1 MKKPTFLTLSLL
13 TASLT
18 LVAQAQF
25 PVPPEPILWYKQPAN
40 QWVEALPIGNGRLGG
55 MVFGGILEDHIQ
67 FNEATLWTGEPR
79 EYQREGA
86 AQYLPQIRQLLA
98 EGKQAEA
105 EQLAQDKFMGRQSNE
120 DGYAQKKDAWLAD
133 VRKLSNVASNPTA
146 ATFNDQSWKTMNVP
160 TADGWEKARP
170 REAGREGLDGAV
182 WFRTTFDLP
191 EAWAGKDVVLDM
203 GRIRDQD
210 FTYLNGELVGSD
222 EGIAKNRRYKI
233 PASKL
238 KAGRNQLAIQVIN
251 LFDKGGFIGVKTN
264 QPTFVVYPEG
274 GQPADGV
281 PLSQPF
287 KYWIQDDNPPI
298 APRYQADYQPFG
310 DLWMRYKNHGQAMN
324 YRFELDLSKAISR
337 VTYSAYGV
345 RFTREYLA
353 SAPDQAIA
361 VHLTA
366 SQPGQISFDATL
378 TSLHKD
384 ASVRRIDNQT
394 IALSVQVRN
403 GALNGESL
411 LHIQLQKGTITVS
424 DKKLIVS
431 GADEAT
437 LYLTAGTNFKKYN
450 DVSGDPAT
458 MSQRPLQML
467 RAKRFDVVKAAHIK
481 DYQTYFNTLTLDLG
495 ASPNEGLPTDERL
508 QQFEKSYDPSLAAL
522 YLQYGRYLLISSS
535 RPNRNGRF
543 ADAIP
548 SQPANLQGIWNDLLT
563 PPWGSKYT
571 TNINL
576 QMNYWPAEMLNLS
589 ACHEPMFTAIEELV
603 ESGRKT
609 AKAHYNARGWV
620 LHHNTDLWRGTAPI
634 NASNHGIWVSGGA
647 WVSHHLWEHYRY
659 SQDRAFLQKR
669 AYPAMKEA
677 AQFFVDF
684 LVKDPK
690 TGWLISTP
698 SNSPEHGGLV
708 AGPTMDHQIIR
719 DLFKNCVA
727 ASEILGTDAT
737 FRDTLKTM
745 YGQIAPNQIGKRGQ
759 LQEWL
764 QDVDDPKDT
773 HRHVSHLWGV
783 HPGTD
788 ITWDETPDLIKAARQ
803 SLLERG
809 DEGTGWSLAWKI
821 NFWARFRDG
830 NHAYNMLKLLFRP
843 AFSPEGVTGGGSYP
857 NLFDA
862 HPPFQIDG
870 NFGGASGIAEMLLQS
885 QEKRGAAQTID
896 LLPALPTAFPT
907 GYINGICAQGGFV
920 LNIRWQQ
927 GHLIGVDVTSN
938 AGLPCVLRYG
948 DKQMRFTTQKG
959 KTYRLNGELKLL

>member
-1 MKKPTFLTLSLL
+1 MIRFILPLFTATIVAHAQPQTEQSL
-13 TASLT
+13 
-18 LVAQAQF
+18 
-25 PVPPEPILWYKQPAN
+25 ILWYKQPAN

-98 EGKQAEA
+98 DGKQAEA
-105 EQLAQDKFMGRQSNE
+105 EKLAQDKFMGRQSNE
-120 DGYAQKKDAWLAD
+120 EGYAQKKDAWFAN

-160 TADGWEKARP
+160 TADGWEKA
-170 REAGREGLDGAV
+170 GLEGLDGAI

-191 EAWAGKDVVLDM
+191 KAWAGKDIVLDL

-233 PASKL
+233 PAAKL
-238 KAGRNQLAIQVIN
+238 NVGKNQLVIQVIN

-274 GQPADGV
+274 QKPTDGV
-281 PLSQPF
+281 PLSKPF
-287 KYWIQDDNPPI
+287 KYWIQDDAPPA

-310 DLWMRYKNHGQAMN
+310 DLWLRFRGQDNPTN
-324 YRFELDLSKAISR
+324 YRRELDLTTALSR
-337 VTYSAYGV
+337 VTYLASGV

-353 SAPDQAIA
+353 SSPDQAMA

-366 SQPGQISFDATL
+366 SQSGQIDFEATL
-378 TSLHKD
+378 SSLHRGS
-384 ASVRRIDNQT
+384 SVRRIDNQT
-394 IALSVQVRN
+394 IALSVQVCN
-403 GALNGESL
+403 GALKGESL
-411 LHIQLQKGTITVS
+411 LHIQTQKGTITVS
-424 DKKLIVS
+424 NGKLIVS

-437 LYLTAGTNFKKYN
+437 LYLTVGTNFRKYN

-458 MSQRPLQML
+458 MSQRPLQTL
-467 RAKRFDVVKAAHIK
+467 RTKRFDAVKAAHIK
-481 DYQTYFNTLTLDLG
+481 EYQSYFNTLSLDLG
-495 ASPNEGLPTDERL
+495 HSTNEQLPTDERL
-508 QQFEKSYDPSLAAL
+508 QQFDKATDPSLVAL

-535 RPNRNGRF
+535 RPGN
-543 ADAIP
+543 
-548 SQPANLQGIWNDLLT
+548 QPANLQGIWNDLLT

-576 QMNYWPAEMLNLS
+576 EMNYWLAEMLNLS
-589 ACHEPMFTAIEELV
+589 ACHEPMFAAIEEMV

-609 AKAHYNARGWV
+609 AKAHYNVRGWV

-647 WVSHHLWEHYRY
+647 WVSHHLWENYRY
-659 SQDRAFLQKR
+659 TQDRTFLQKR
-669 AYPAMKEA
+669 AYPVMKEA

-727 ASEILGTDAT
+727 ASEILGIDAT

-745 YGQIAPNQIGKRGQ
+745 YSQIAPNQIGKRGQ

-788 ITWDETPDLIKAARQ
+788 ITWDETPDLMKAARQ

-843 AFSPEGVTGGGSYP
+843 AISPEGTTGGGSYP

-870 NFGGASGIAEMLLQS
+870 NFGGASGIAEMLVQS
-885 QEKRGAAQTID
+885 QGKTID
-896 LLPALPTAFPT
+896 LLPALPSAFPT

-927 GHLIGVDVTSN
+927 GHLIGVDVTSK
-938 AGLPCVLRYG
+938 AGQPCLLRYG
-948 DKQMRFTTQKG
+948 DKETRFTTQKG
-959 KTYRLNGELKLL
+959 KSYRLNGELKLL

>member
-1 MKKPTFLTLSLL
+1 MRLHLSLLISCLTLS
-13 TASLT
+13 T
-18 LVAQAQF
+18 QAQP
-25 PVPPEPILWYKQPAN
+25 PVPPSLVLWYKQPAN

-67 FNEATLWTGEPR
+67 FNEATLWTGGPR

-86 AQYLPQIRQLLA
+86 AQFLPQIRQLLA
-98 EGKQAEA
+98 DGKQAEA
-105 EQLAQDKFMGRQSNE
+105 EKLAQEQFMGKQSHE
-120 DGYAQKKDAWLAD
+120 SDYTQKKDAWFASVRD
-133 VRKLSNVASNPTA
+133 VINKKPSPASA
-146 ATFNDQSWKTMNVP
+146 EFDDQAWKTMSVP
-160 TADGWEKARP
+160 TADGWEKS
-170 REAGREGLDGAV
+170 GLEGLDGAV
-182 WFRTTFDLP
+182 WFRTSFELP
-191 EAWAGKDVVLDM
+191 AAWAGKDVILDM

-210 FTYLNGELVGSD
+210 FTYLNGELIGTA
-222 EGIAKNRRYKI
+222 EGIAKNRRYTI
-233 PASKL
+233 PAAKL
-238 KAGRNQLAIQVIN
+238 RVGKNQLAIQVIN

-264 QPTFVVYPEG
+264 PPTFVVYPV
-274 GQPADGV
+274 GQQPTDGV
-281 PLSQPF
+281 PLTNPF
-287 KYWIQDDNPPI
+287 KYWIQDDAPP
-298 APRYQADYQPFG
+298 AVPRYQADYQPFG
-310 DLWMRYKNHGQAMN
+310 DLWLRFKEHGLAMN
-324 YRFELDLSKAISR
+324 YRFELDLTKALSR
-337 VTYSAYGV
+337 VSYTADGV

-353 SAPDQAIA
+353 SSPDQAIA

-366 SQPGQISFDATL
+366 SKPGQISFETTL
-378 TSLHKD
+378 TSLHKGS
-384 ASVRRIDNQT
+384 SVRRIDNQT

-403 GALNGESL
+403 GALKGESL
-411 LHIQLQKGTITVS
+411 LHIQTQKGQISVS
-424 DKKLIVS
+424 DGKLIVS

-437 LYLTAGTNFKKYN
+437 LYLTAGTNFKNYK
-450 DVSGDPAT
+450 DVSGDPA
-458 MSQRPLQML
+458 MISQRPLQAL
-467 RAKRFDVVKAAHIK
+467 RTKRFETVKAAHIRE
-481 DYQTYFNTLTLDLG
+481 YQAYFNTLTIDLG
-495 ASPNEGLPTDERL
+495 GSPNEGLPSDERL

-535 RPNRNGRF
+535 RPGN
-543 ADAIP
+543 
-548 SQPANLQGIWNDLLT
+548 QPANLQGIWNDLLT

-576 QMNYWPAEMLNLS
+576 EMNYWPAEMLNLS
-589 ACHEPMFTAIEELV
+589 ACHEPLLAAIEEMA

-609 AKAHYNARGWV
+609 AKAHYNTRGWV

-659 SQDRAFLQKR
+659 TQDRTFLQKR
-669 AYPAMKEA
+669 GYPLMKDA
-677 AQFFVDF
+677 ARFFVDF
-684 LVKDPK
+684 LIKDPK

-719 DLFKNCVA
+719 DLFKNCIA
-727 ASEILGTDAT
+727 ASEILGTDAA

-745 YGQIAPNQIGKRGQ
+745 YTQIAPNQIGKRGQ

-788 ITWDETPDLIKAARQ
+788 ITWDSTPDLMKAARQ

-821 NFWARFRDG
+821 NFWARFHDG

-843 AFSPEGVTGGGSYP
+843 AISPEGITGGGSYP

-870 NFGGASGIAEMLLQS
+870 NFGGASGIAEMLVQS
-885 QEKRGAAQTID
+885 QGKTID
-896 LLPALPTAFPT
+896 LLPALPSSLPT

-920 LNIRWQQ
+920 LNIRWQN
-927 GHLIGVDVTSN
+927 GHLSGIDITSK
-938 AGLPCVLRYG
+938 AGQPCILRYG
-948 DKQMRFTTQKG
+948 DKQVSLTTESG
-959 KTYRLNGELKLL
+959 KTYKLNGELKVI